1 MFLHTR
7 LRSPLILLWIL
18 GGISLVSGS
27 TVGFAIIGT
36 YLSAALS
43 TISTSFPSLSSPKD
57 AENILNKYF
66 SQLSAS
72 YFGQDAFAL
81 RQEAYDDMLW
91 VVLGWLESIKFITTH
106 SDAHYGEQSEK
117 ATGWY
122 GEQWTPAFAHRAR
135 LFWDIASQGW
145 DTSLCKGGMI
155 WSPYLTPYKNA
166 ITNELWI
173 AASISMYL
181 YFPGDDNASPF
192 GLPSTTD
199 GRAKA
204 HDPKYLAAAI
214 EAYKWLNDSNMT
226 DTKGLYVDG
235 YHISGWSRE
244 TPKNG
249 SKPNTKCDSRN
260 EMVYTYNQGVLLS
273 GQRGLYEATGARSYL
288 EEGHKLME
296 DVIAATGWDLK
307 HHSVVPEED
316 TTGRTLGKWQGLGR
330 SGILEEVCDAEA
342 YCSQNG
348 QTFKGIFFHHLTLF
362 CAQLP
367 DHLVLPSELF
377 LTKDAGREPPGN
389 PLEVKKW
396 HHTACSRY
404 GNWIK
409 HNANAA
415 LTTLDSDGKFG
426 MWWGAPLR
434 SESEPDA
441 EVELPDNAVDYRN
454 NGIPQQW
461 KDTKRSRREI
471 PEQNMD
477 FDTNDRK
484 IRIRDLNDRGRGRTV
499 ETQGGGIMVLRAL
512 WELNLRRL
520 CKRRILAQSSISKPF
535 PDKPPLCQ
543 DVSLISSRFDRF
555 FVVLHLLRSS
565 SFISNISD
573 IQS

>member
-1 MFLHTR
+1 MYPQIK
-7 LRSPLILLWIL
+7 LRSPLILLWIIY
-18 GGISLVSGS
+18 GISLTSGS
-27 TVGFAIIGT
+27 TVNIPGQQPLLRLQDDQQPIRNEPKHPEALPAILDALDVLQDEYFATWQGIWPTSIDWTSAVIGT

-43 TISTSFPSLSSPKD
+43 TISTSFPSLSSPKV

-91 VVLGWLESIKFITTH
+91 VVLGWLESIKFINTH
-106 SDAHYGEQSEK
+106 SKGHYDELSEK
-117 ATGWY
+117 AAGWY

-155 WSPYLTPYKNA
+155 WSPYLTPYKNT

-181 YFPGDDNASPF
+181 YFPGDEITSPF
-192 GLPSTTD
+192 GLPSTADT
-199 GRAKA
+199 KS
-204 HDPKYLAAAI
+204 HDSKYLAAAI

-226 DTKGLYVDG
+226 DVKGLYVDG

-244 TPKNG
+244 SPRNG
-249 SKPNTKCDSRN
+249 SKPNTKCDIRN
-260 EMVYTYNQGVLLS
+260 DFVYTYNQGVLLS

-288 EEGHKLME
+288 EEGHKLVE
-296 DVIAATGWDLK
+296 DVIAATGWNLK
-307 HHSVVPEED
+307 HHSVVPD
-316 TTGRTLGKWQGLGR
+316 DDATGRKLGKWHGLGR
-330 SGILEEVCDAEA
+330 SGILEEACDAEA

-362 CAQLP
+362 CALLP
-367 DHLVLPSELF
+367 EHLVLPSELF

-396 HHTACSRY
+396 HDKSCTRY
-404 GNWIK
+404 GHWIK
-409 HNANAA
+409 HNAKAA

-426 MWWGAPLR
+426 MWWGAPPH

-441 EVELPDNAVDYRN
+441 EVTLPENAVDYRN
-454 NGIPQQW
+454 RGIPQQW
-461 KDTKRSRREI
+461 KGMKWYRRDAG
-471 PEQNMD
+471 EQNMD
-477 FDTNDRK
+477 FESNDRR

-512 WELNLRRL
+512 WELVETR
-520 CKRRILAQSSISKPF
+520 
-535 PDKPPLCQ
+535 
-543 DVSLISSRFDRF
+543 
-555 FVVLHLLRSS
+555 
-565 SFISNISD
+565 
-573 IQS
+573 